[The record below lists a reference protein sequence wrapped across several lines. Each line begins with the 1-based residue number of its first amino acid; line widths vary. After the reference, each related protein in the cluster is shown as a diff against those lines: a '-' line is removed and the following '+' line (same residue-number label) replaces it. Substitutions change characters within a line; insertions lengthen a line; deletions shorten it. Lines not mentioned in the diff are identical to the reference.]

1 MFYFSYMYLLILIS
15 LSNIHCIYKG
25 IQYQYIT
32 NISTIKP
39 FNLLWD
45 CFLYILFCFD
55 VVTEITLGYKTLYLC
70 NRVQPTFCETIQI
83 QLNLILVKVGIVLF
97 VWKSVRFFLFSLRI
111 CFNISALQHPQDV
124 FVKKKKMK
132 TDLKCSR
139 QQKTK
144 LESLN
149 VREPV
154 DQFKDLRFIVSISM
168 KVSMLLLHHSM
179 HFYYVSQLYFV
190 CTSNNI
196 FQKGT
201 QYNKQKAQYF
211 SSLSLCI

>member
-1 MFYFSYMYLLILIS
+1 MFYFSYLLILIS

-39 FNLLWD
+39 FNLLWH

-55 VVTEITLGYKTLYLC
+55 VVTEITLRYKTQYLC

-97 VWKSVRFFLFSLRI
+97 VWKSVRFFLFSLLI

-124 FVKKKKMK
+124 FLKKKKMK

-179 HFYYVSQLYFV
+179 YFYYVSQLYFV

-201 QYNKQKAQYF
+201 QYNKQKEQYF
-211 SSLSLCI
+211 SLLSLCI